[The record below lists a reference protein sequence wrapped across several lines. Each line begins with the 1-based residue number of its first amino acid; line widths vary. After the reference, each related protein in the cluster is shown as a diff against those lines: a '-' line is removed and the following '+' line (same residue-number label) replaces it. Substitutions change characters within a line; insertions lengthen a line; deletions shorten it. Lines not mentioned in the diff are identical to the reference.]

1 MLLYALAG
9 MTMLLCAFAGMTILL
24 GAYTP
29 CHSERM

>member
-1 MLLYALAG
+1 MLLCALAG

>member
-1 MLLYALAG
+1 MLLCPLAG